1 MPVTGV
7 EKNFSASQNILSTT
21 NLKGSIT
28 YINKDF
34 LDISGFDEEEL
45 VGKNHNVVRHPEMPS
60 AAFKDLWADIKNGK
74 SWMGIVKNRC
84 KNGDHYWVDAYV
96 TPIRENGQ
104 TVEYQ
109 SVRSKPE
116 QKHVERAEKL
126 YKQLNE
132 GKTPSVLK
140 PCKLSFFQQTVIGIG
155 FAFIV
160 STLITSLIAD
170 VDIISAL
177 MILGLGMVFSTVG
190 LSFLLR
196 PVSIAVDKAKS
207 VVGNP
212 LTRYIYTGR
221 DDDAG
226 YLLAAM
232 KMLESETGGIVGR
245 ISDSSKKLLVKA
257 DQLTTTMATTA
268 QGVNQQHTETNQVAN
283 AMNEMT
289 ATIQDVA
296 SNAHKTATAA
306 ADSSVESSSG
316 LSVVQDTMKTIELL
330 ADEVV
335 KATAVIKGVGEDSNE
350 ISSIVGVIRGISE
363 QTNLLALN
371 AAIEAARAG
380 EQGRGFA
387 VVADEVRTLATRT
400 NEATQEI
407 QTMIEKLQRGSTEAA
422 EVMEHS
428 RTQASKS
435 VEQASEAVASLNKI
449 SDSINT
455 INDMSTNIATAVE
468 QQSAVSEEINQS
480 IITIRDISDNTMEG
494 ARLSEEATKRMVDMV
509 TGLEVLAGEFWNK
522 RVSHK

>member
-1 MPVTGV
+1 
-7 EKNFSASQNILSTT
+7 
-21 NLKGSIT
+21 
-28 YINKDF
+28 
-34 LDISGFDEEEL
+34 
-45 VGKNHNVVRHPEMPS
+45 
-60 AAFKDLWADIKNGK
+60 
-74 SWMGIVKNRC
+74 
-84 KNGDHYWVDAYV
+84 
-96 TPIRENGQ
+96 
-104 TVEYQ
+104 
-109 SVRSKPE
+109 
-116 QKHVERAEKL
+116 
-126 YKQLNE
+126 
-132 GKTPSVLK
+132 
-140 PCKLSFFQQTVIGIG
+140 
-155 FAFIV
+155 
-160 STLITSLIAD
+160 
-170 VDIISAL
+170 
-177 MILGLGMVFSTVG
+177 
-190 LSFLLR
+190 
-196 PVSIAVDKAKS
+196 
-207 VVGNP
+207 
-212 LTRYIYTGR
+212 
-221 DDDAG
+221 
-226 YLLAAM
+226 M

-245 ISDSSKKLLVKA
+245 ISDSSKKLLANA
-257 DQLTTTMATTA
+257 DQLTTTMSTTA

-330 ADEVV
+330 AEEVV

-468 QQSAVSEEINQS
+468 EQSAVSEEINQS